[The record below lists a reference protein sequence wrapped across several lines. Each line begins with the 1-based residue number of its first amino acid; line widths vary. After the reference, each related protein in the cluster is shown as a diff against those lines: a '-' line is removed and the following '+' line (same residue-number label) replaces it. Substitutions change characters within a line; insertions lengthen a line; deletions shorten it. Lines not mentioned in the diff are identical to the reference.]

1 MNYNGSKPNRGR
13 GGPDEPRED
22 YFDDWNRPAERPMTE
37 AERRAYYAERDAYYA
52 SRDAYYAQR
61 DAYYARREAAPY
73 PPEGEEYCDGEY
85 DEYEDEEYDEEEY
98 AEDYEDEPPRRQV
111 KAKAARKTR
120 AARRR
125 TRRRRRRRRHPVRT
139 IIVALILV
147 GIALLL
153 MGSPPVRNASGADRS
168 SGRSNILLAGT
179 DESGLRTDTIMLLSL
194 ERGSREIRLLS
205 IPRDT
210 YAPDYAVPKINSAY
224 VAMGLLYGEGDFGK
238 SMEIATRCGQDSDCN
253 PATVGG
259 VLGVMLGKSGIPAFW
274 REPLDEIWDLDFEG
288 TDVSLA
294 KGSLYSYNQALQLI
308 EKNGGK
314 IGDTE
319 VTIPTT
325 PVKVL
330 PLEQNFTNTYPIFRD
345 QKDAWMDDKYEFDFS
360 GNGFCIWGNLVCL
373 RGISKGYADRV
384 SKKHVGSEVFALA
397 EEADPYVAEIE
408 VWIDG
413 ELDQVSILP
422 MKGTSR
428 KLEPA
433 WKYLLPEGRHH
444 VKMVWRNPD
453 PAQYLLR
460 INAIQ
465 YYSEKPAPDSYY
477 HN

>member
-13 GGPDEPRED
+13 GGPDAPRED

-85 DEYEDEEYDEEEY
+85 DEYEDEDEEYDEEEY

-139 IIVALILV
+139 IIVALILA

-224 VAMGLLYGEGDFGK
+224 GAAGTGERGMEELMRQTEKVLGFAPDGYVLVDLDCVAAMVDLL
-238 SMEIATRCGQDSDCN
+238 
-253 PATVGG
+253 GG
-259 VLGVMLGKSGIPAFW
+259 VDFNVPEDMHYEDYSQNLVIDLRAGMQHLSG
-274 REPLDEIWDLDFEG
+274 RE
-288 TDVSLA
+288 
-294 KGSLYSYNQALQLI
+294 ALWVLRYRS
-308 EKNGGK
+308 GYATAD
-314 IGDTE
+314 IGRTE
-319 VTIPTT
+319 VQREFIKEAMRQWARPDTL
-325 PVKVL
+325 KVL
-330 PLEQNFTNTYPIFRD
+330 PELWQLYRENMVTDLEPRNVLWIARVLLKGDLGGMTTEVLPGWADMVGGASVYMIDRTAAD
-345 QKDAWMDDKYEFDFS
+345 LMLKKY
-360 GNGFCIWGNLVCL
+360 
-373 RGISKGYADRV
+373 
-384 SKKHVGSEVFALA
+384 
-397 EEADPYVAEIE
+397 DPY
-408 VWIDG
+408 
-413 ELDQVSILP
+413 S
-422 MKGTSR
+422 K
-428 KLEPA
+428 
-433 WKYLLPEGRHH
+433 
-444 VKMVWRNPD
+444 
-453 PAQYLLR
+453 
-460 INAIQ
+460 
-465 YYSEKPAPDSYY
+465 
-477 HN
+477 